1 MHPFNPQPR
10 VAGAL
15 IALLGLLPLTG
26 SLPAR
31 AAGFGA
37 DAHVSYAEVVAA
49 TPRYGWTEVSEPVR
63 HCEAVTVAG
72 RGDAYYRDDRSRR
85 HDAYRAHHYRD
96 EPPSAAAGLVG
107 GLIGGVIG
115 NQFGG
120 GNGRTALT
128 LVGAAVGA
136 SIAQDHVRRSRHRQ
150 RGYREY
156 PPLRE
161 GHRVVRRCS
170 ESVQSRRVRG
180 VQGYDVTY
188 RYQGRT
194 FHKFVNEHPGDTVR
208 VHVEVEPL
216 DGVAAR

>member
-1 MHPFNPQPR
+1 MSASNPQTR
-10 VAGAL
+10 FARALTALAGLLLLAGAM
-15 IALLGLLPLTG
+15 
-26 SLPAR
+26 PAR
-31 AAGFGA
+31 AGYGA
-37 DAHVSYAEVVAA
+37 DAHVSYAEVVQA
-49 TPRYGWTEVSEPVR
+49 TPRYGWTEISAPVR
-63 HCEAVTVAG
+63 HCEAVSVAG
-72 RGDAYYRDDRSRR
+72 RGDAYYRGDRRRRYDDDRS
-85 HDAYRAHHYRD
+85 HSYPD

-136 SIAQDHVRRSRHRQ
+136 SIAQDHVRRSRARDH
-150 RGYREY
+150 GYRDH
-156 PPLRE
+156 PPLRD

-170 ESVQSRRVRG
+170 ESVQRRQVRG

-194 FHKFVNEHPGDTVR
+194 FHKFVNEHPGETVR

>member
-1 MHPFNPQPR
+1 MSPSNPQPR
-10 VAGAL
+10 LVRALTALAGLLLLAGA
-15 IALLGLLPLTG
+15 T
-26 SLPAR
+26 PAR
-31 AAGFGA
+31 AAGYGA

-120 GNGRTALT
+120 GNGRKALT

-136 SIAQDHVRRSRHRQ
+136 SIAQDHVRRSRAREHR
-150 RGYREY
+150 YRDHH
-156 PPLRE
+156 PLRDS
-161 GHRVVRRCS
+161 HRVVRRCS
-170 ESVQSRRVRG
+170 ETVQNRRVRG

-194 FHKFVNEHPGDTVR
+194 FHKFVNEHPGETVR